1 MSARRTPAPKHV
13 DRDRRQTPGRIHP
26 AAGDV
31 FEAFTAG
38 EKSLGTYS
46 SDREAANAIADAVQ
60 GD

>member
-1 MSARRTPAPKHV
+1 MSAARTPAPKHV

-38 EKSLGTYS
+38 EKSLGCGIFEFPTF
-46 SDREAANAIADAVQ
+46 EFPLN
-60 GD
+60 